1 MDFYM
6 CSNSGLLD
14 VSERIHALQ
23 EALIRQLL
31 SKPFKVPIPN
41 YKGILGGRFLGIAR
55 SKCRRPLHDPNE
67 PGALIL
73 YEPPELSAHDKL
85 KLDL

>member
-1 MDFYM
+1 MHLYT
-6 CSNSGLLD
+6 CSSCELLEI
-14 VSERIHALQ
+14 SEQIHVLQ

-41 YKGILGGRFLGIAR
+41 YNGILGGRCLGIAR
-55 SKCRRPLHDPNE
+55 SKCRRALHDPNE

-73 YEPPELSAHDKL
+73 YEPPEISAHDKL